1 MNIKANNSIRQA
13 NGHVLT
19 PVLAWIKKKTQAHTV
34 NSFHN
39 IFANVNI

>member
-1 MNIKANNSIRQA
+1 MNMKANNSISQA
-13 NGHVLT
+13 SGHVLT
-19 PVLAWIKKKTQAHTV
+19 PVLASIKKKTLAHTM

>member
-1 MNIKANNSIRQA
+1 MNIKANNSISQA

-34 NSFHN
+34 NSFHS